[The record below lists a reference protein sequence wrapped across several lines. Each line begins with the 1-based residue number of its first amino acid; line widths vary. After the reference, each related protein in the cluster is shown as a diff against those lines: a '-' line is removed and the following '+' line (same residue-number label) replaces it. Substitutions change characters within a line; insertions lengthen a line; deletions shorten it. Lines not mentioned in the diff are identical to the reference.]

1 MHILNFAVSFEVKH
15 PATNSWEQQFLDQ
28 VQLSYKIAFQNF
40 SNYQNYPV
48 FSDFKTKHPE
58 AKQLNKMVEV
68 GAQPF
73 LRAFKSFP
81 GIYVPNNLPPLE
93 TAAFKIEILDA
104 DFFRPQ
110 QLLVSLTL
118 ISEWITLLGSTDT
131 QLKFV
136 RLQDQEANP
145 LTATAIY
152 NAQVSEA
159 VNWHELK
166 PNKHDQTS

>member
-15 PATNSWEQQFLDQ
+15 PATNSWEQQFLEQ
-28 VQLSYKIAFQNF
+28 VQLSYKTAFQNF
-40 SNYQNYPV
+40 KNYQDYPV
-48 FSDFKTKHPE
+48 FSEFKTKHPE
-58 AKQLNKMVEV
+58 AKQLDKMVEV

-81 GIYVPNNLPPLE
+81 GISVPKHLPNVE

-104 DFFRPQ
+104 DFFRSQ
-110 QLLVSLTL
+110 QLHVALTL
-118 ISEWITLLGSTDT
+118 ISEWVTLLGSTGT

-145 LTATAIY
+145 LAAIAIY